1 MIKSCLFTI
10 FTAAL
15 ALCPIDASALPVR
28 PDATLSSHSHLRC
41 GVMGKYEINVP
52 LTVANVT
59 TEMEKLD
66 PLAVCDSK
74 LKKIEMKMEVNSLQ
88 TVSADSW
95 ERQPEVSYKMV
106 VEPITP
112 GPTVKTGEMI
122 KKLYSRES
130 YLSGNG
136 FPSQAPER
144 LKGLVYIKGSM
155 LEGAEFRDDFYL
167 KSDSRGNLD
176 YMIHCM
182 IGANEAGHCTM
193 AFSPSN
199 LDLNLVVTI
208 ASTDIDNYRSI
219 ANAAKNIVRTL
230 IKGQGANSDIN
241 T

>member
-1 MIKSCLFTI
+1 
-10 FTAAL
+10 
-15 ALCPIDASALPVR
+15 
-28 PDATLSSHSHLRC
+28 
-41 GVMGKYEINVP
+41 
-52 LTVANVT
+52 
-59 TEMEKLD
+59 
-66 PLAVCDSK
+66 
-74 LKKIEMKMEVNSLQ
+74 
-88 TVSADSW
+88 
-95 ERQPEVSYKMV
+95 
-106 VEPITP
+106 
-112 GPTVKTGEMI
+112 MI

-130 YLSGNG
+130 YQSGNG

-208 ASTDIDNYRSI
+208 ASSDIDNYRSI
-219 ANAAKNIVRTL
+219 ANAAKHIVRTL
-230 IKGQGANSDIN
+230 IKGQGADSDIN